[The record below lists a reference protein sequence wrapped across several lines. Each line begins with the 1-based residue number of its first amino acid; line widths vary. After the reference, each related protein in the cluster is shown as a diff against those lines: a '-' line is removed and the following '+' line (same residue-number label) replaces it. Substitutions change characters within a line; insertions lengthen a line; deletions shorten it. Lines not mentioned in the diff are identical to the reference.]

1 MDMYQYQE
9 YKNSSV
15 SLFQLKNYLLYVE
28 NCTEIQVYADGI
40 VHDVCKTSARHNVL
54 LICGTV
60 EGFKKDK

>member
-40 VHDVCKTSARHNVL
+40 VHDVCKTSARDTMFYLFVAL
-54 LICGTV
+54 
-60 EGFKKDK
+60 